1 MFVVMDDE
9 GRLIRL
15 AEAYAAHRGLRLTTV
30 STYACGSGAALN
42 RLRLGHTITNR
53 RTARICQWF
62 SDHWPEDAEWPADI
76 PRPPVTPPEPEEAP
90 AGDEAAPVGADG
102 QVEERGA

>member
-1 MFVVMDDE
+1 MVHEDRLVVSLINSYAT
-9 GRLIRL
+9 GRGVSVS
-15 AEAYAAHRGLRLTTV
+15 YAARIIT
-30 STYACGSGAALN
+30 GSGDTVARIERGMSL
-42 RLRLGHTITNR
+42 TNR
-53 RTARICQWF
+53 RSALIVQRL
-62 SDHWPEDAEWPADI
+62 SDHWPSDLEWPADI